1 MKVKGADG
9 KITVTEELRTGYMR
23 FMCTNSKGVAKFEFV
38 GTNLDGDIKT
48 NHTES
53 GKTLWKL
60 LNGSNTDKTINPED

>member
-1 MKVKGADG
+1 VKVKGADG